1 MQSALSRILVGR
13 PLSPERMACMAV
25 AEFASRSSSFFWA
38 KRGDA
43 SARHNARVTNLLF
56 KVLSFQNEKLI
67 ASRSSEMVFFGRL
80 SGRLFRRAYCTPTP
94 SHGVI

>member
-1 MQSALSRILVGR
+1 
-13 PLSPERMACMAV
+13 MAV

-67 ASRSSEMVFFGRL
+67 ASRSSEMVFFWPVEWTSFQTSVLYTDSVAWCDLNICWGLRGKV
-80 SGRLFRRAYCTPTP
+80 SAPRQAAGMM
-94 SHGVI
+94 